1 MAGIMITS
9 RSVFDCESIRIV
21 PTGES
26 ASVCV
31 AMDFGTPRYVER
43 KLHASAD
50 GRLFVVWQRGFAEVV
65 ADGFGGYDMLRSGHR
80 FVRGLWHRNEFNEL
94 VPGPAPE
101 PAATEKAA
109 GSADAGHGDAKDPV
123 ETTNGDAAQGAPAT
137 AEADGAEEVDD
148 VEFSLYDLF
157 FGDGVC
163 E

>member
-9 RSVFDCESIRIV
+9 RSVFDCESVRIV

-31 AMDFGTPRYVER
+31 ALDFGTPRYVER

-50 GRLFVVWQRGFAEVV
+50 GRLFVAWQHGFAEVV

-94 VPGPAPE
+94 VPGHAPE
-101 PAATEKAA
+101 PAATEKAT
-109 GSADAGHGDAKDPV
+109 GSDDAEHGYAENP
-123 ETTNGDAAQGAPAT
+123 EEATHGDAAQGAPAT
-137 AEADGAEEVDD
+137 AEVDEVGD

-157 FGDGVC
+157 FGDGAC